1 MAWARYG
8 IRYSIDQCLPSER
21 GAVGARSARRHARL
35 KNNRVLS
42 LDAFRGFAIAAM
54 LLVNNPGDWDHVYA
68 PLLHAHW
75 NGWTFTDWV
84 FPFFVFIS
92 GMAMTISL
100 ARRAQAGADKTALL
114 LATSRRALTI
124 VGIGLLLNLIPSFN
138 FETLRLPGVLQRLG
152 LCTLAAAPIVIWFKP
167 RGVAIWALLL
177 MVVYSVIQ
185 LGLPV
190 PNVDGVVHT
199 GLLEPGQDAGA
210 WLDRLVLGQAHMWKT
225 ARTWDPEGLLS
236 TLPAVASQLLG
247 VLAGYVLAS
256 KRQPAEKAM
265 AWVLAGLASLWI
277 GQVLDGVL
285 MPINKSLWTPSY
297 VFAMAGWAQLV
308 FAVFYWLLDALPQP
322 LARERWARVFHPLV
336 VFGMNALFLF
346 ALSGL
351 LAKLLYT
358 VKLADG
364 TKLGRALYAPL
375 RDSGLAPVN
384 ASLLHAIAF
393 VLVMYAIAWL
403 MYRKGW
409 FIKV

>member
-1 MAWARYG
+1 VNG
-8 IRYSIDQCLPSER
+8 
-21 GAVGARSARRHARL
+21 
-35 KNNRVLS
+35 RVLS
-42 LDAFRGFAIAAM
+42 LDAFRGFVIAVM
-54 LLVNNPGDWDHVYA
+54 LLVNNPGDWGHVYA
-68 PLLHAHW
+68 PLLHARW

-100 ARRAQAGADKTALL
+100 ARHAHAGADKTALL
-114 LATSRRALTI
+114 LNTWRRALVI
-124 VGIGLLLNLIPSFN
+124 IGIGLLLNLIPSFN

-152 LCTLAAAPIVIWFKP
+152 LCTLAAAPIVIWCRP
-167 RGVAIWALLL
+167 RGVAIWAVLLL
-177 MVVYSVIQ
+177 VIYSLIQ
-185 LGLPV
+185 LCFPV
-190 PNVDGVVHT
+190 PDAEGVVHV
-199 GLLEPGQDAGA
+199 GLLEPGKDAGA
-210 WLDRLVLGQAHMWKT
+210 WADRLLLGEAHLWKQ

-265 AWVLAGLASLWI
+265 TWVLAGLASLWL
-277 GQVLDGVL
+277 GQVLDSVL

-297 VFAMAGWAQLV
+297 VFAMAGWALLV
-308 FAVFYWLLDALPQP
+308 FAVFYWLLDAMPQP
-322 LARERWARVFHPLV
+322 LARQRWARLLHPLV

-358 VKLADG
+358 VKFADG
-364 TKLGRALYAPL
+364 STLGRALYAPL

-384 ASLLHAIAF
+384 ASLLHALAF

-403 MYRKGW
+403 MYRKHW
-409 FIKV
+409 FVKV